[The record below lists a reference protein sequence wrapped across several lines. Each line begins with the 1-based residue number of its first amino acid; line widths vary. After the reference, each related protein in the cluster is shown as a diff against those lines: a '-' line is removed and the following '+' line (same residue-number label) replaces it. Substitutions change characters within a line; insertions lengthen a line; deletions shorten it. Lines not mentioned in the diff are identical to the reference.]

1 MKVSIQQLAIGSRI
15 LVIFIQFLANH
26 LLPDHDAG
34 VFLSPVAV
42 GKPRRLDWL
51 VEGLLGG
58 FRRWDGQYF
67 LHIAEYGY
75 TYENTLAFFPLFP
88 LCVRTLGQFLQYV
101 LPFLSLRSVLLLVGV
116 FLNVFFFTKATQNLY
131 ELSVRVLGRRSQAK
145 IVAVLFCINPSS
157 IFFSAC
163 YSESLFAWLTFTFM
177 RQCVQDISVSIT
189 FPLSLSILCR
199 SNGLLNIGF
208 LFYFAL
214 RKIIRE
220 LSVKTF
226 LGVVLKSAV
235 ISFFVV
241 FHFGLLQAYHF
252 YLFCHQL
259 SIKFPQHII
268 TYAHEMNL
276 ILAGNKT
283 DTTSPWCGQKIPMA
297 YRYVQSHYWDVG
309 FLQYY
314 EFKQL
319 PNFLLATPIVIV
331 IFSKFIHYYRCN
343 RSYSLRLGI
352 FVPDSLFRTMR
363 RVDTEAFVFVI
374 HATALT
380 LFCILFIHVQV
391 TTRMLA
397 SSSPLLYW
405 TVAETFRYPQTTTP
419 REVSQK
425 KVEGKSTRKLYSID
439 EETDII
445 DTVFLEYCWAEESNR
460 SGRVLTLWFIL
471 YFLLGTVLFSNF
483 LPWT

>member
-1 MKVSIQQLAIGSRI
+1 MRLSIQQLALLSRI
-15 LVIFIQFLANH
+15 LVIFIQCLAN

-34 VFLSPVAV
+34 VFLSPMAP
-42 GKPRRLDWL
+42 GKPRKLDWL

-58 FRRWDGQYF
+58 LRRWDGQYF

-75 TYENTLAFFPLFP
+75 TYENVLAFFPLFP
-88 LCVRTLGQFLQYV
+88 LCVRTIGQFLQYL
-101 LPFLSLRSVLLLVGV
+101 LPFLSLRSILLLVAV
-116 FLNVFFFTKATQNLY
+116 SLNVYFFVKATQSLY
-131 ELSVRVLGRRSQAK
+131 ELSFRVLGQRSRAK
-145 IVAVLFCINPSS
+145 IVAVLFCFNPSS
-157 IFFSAC
+157 IFFTAP

-259 SIKFPQHII
+259 NIKFPQHVVD
-268 TYAHEMNL
+268 YAQEMNFTM
-276 ILAGNKT
+276 AGNKT
-283 DTTSPWCGQKIPMA
+283 EFSSPWCSQKIPMA
-297 YRYVQSHYWDVG
+297 YSYVQSHYWDVG
-309 FLQYY
+309 FMRYY

-319 PNFLLATPIVIV
+319 PNFLLAMPIVIV
-331 IFSKFIHYYRCN
+331 ILSKFLHYVRCFP
-343 RSYSLRLGI
+343 RYSLRLGI
-352 FVPDSLFRTMR
+352 FVSDSLLRTMR
-363 RVDTEAFVFVI
+363 KADRDTFVFVI
-374 HATALT
+374 HATVLT
-380 LFCILFIHVQV
+380 VFCIFFIHVQV

-397 SSSPLLYW
+397 SASPVLYW
-405 TVAETFRYPQTTTP
+405 TVAETFRYVKTTTP
-419 REVSQK
+419 EEVAQK
-425 KVEGKSTRKLYSID
+425 SLRAKVTSKVMSID
-439 EETDII
+439 EETDSI
-445 DTVFLEYCWAEESNR
+445 DTDFLEHCWWEKSNH
-460 SGRVLTLWFIL
+460 SGRVLAVWFLL
-471 YFLLGTVLFSNF
+471 YFIVGIVLFSNF